1 MYNPENNLKM
11 ENKIYFLRHFKTLN
25 NLNNVISGRSTS
37 PTIAT
42 DFILPTNTI
51 FHKIYCSPAERC
63 RTTMNA
69 LPNNILDNADI
80 IFDERLLERNL
91 GNLEGMPR
99 NNAIKS
105 YPFLFSK
112 NKLDVFS
119 TPPNGES
126 YEVFS
131 QRLHQFYNDTICNMQ
146 NRQNILICSHNQTLK
161 MLYHILT
168 KSDITSVS
176 WRNLS
181 FDNGVII
188 PITKFL

>member
-1 MYNPENNLKM
+1 M

>member
-42 DFILPTNTI
+42 DLILPTNTI

-69 LPNNILDNADI
+69 LPNNILENADI

-99 NNAIKS
+99 NNAIKC
-105 YPFLFSK
+105 YPVLFSK

-119 TPPNGES
+119 TPPDGES
-126 YEVFS
+126 YEVFF
-131 QRLHQFYNDTICNMQ
+131 QRLNQFYNDTICNMP
-146 NRQNILICSHNQTLK
+146 NKQNILICSHNQTLK

-168 KSDITSVS
+168 KNDITSVS

-181 FDNGVII
+181 FDNGVIT
-188 PITKFL
+188 PITEFL